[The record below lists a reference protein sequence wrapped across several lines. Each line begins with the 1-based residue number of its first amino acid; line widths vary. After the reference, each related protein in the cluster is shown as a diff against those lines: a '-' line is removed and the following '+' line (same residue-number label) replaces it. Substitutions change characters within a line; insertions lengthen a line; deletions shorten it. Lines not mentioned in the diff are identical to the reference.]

1 MKNLALIF
9 ALFIFTA
16 FGFAQETQPVGE
28 QISENTIKVTYFHSN
43 GKVMH
48 QGNYVDGKSD
58 GLWKSYD
65 EAGNLIAE
73 GSFEQGKKTGLWNF
87 YSTKAL
93 NAVATKALNA
103 VVYNENAVADVKKFN
118 TDALAG
124 K

>member
-1 MKNLALIF
+1 MKNLIIF
-9 ALFIFTA
+9 CGLFLATS
-16 FGFAQETQPVGE
+16 FGFAQEVEPTAEEIAP
-28 QISENTIKVTYFHSN
+28 NTLKVTFYHSN

-48 QGNYVDGKSD
+48 QGNYVSGKSD
-58 GLWKSYD
+58 GLWKSFD

-73 GSFEQGKKTGLWNF
+73 GSFEQGKKIGLWNF

-93 NAVATKALNA
+93 SA
-103 VVYNENAVADVKKFN
+103 VVYNDNAIANVKKFN

>member
-73 GSFEQGKKTGLWNF
+73 GSFEQGKKLVFGTFILQ
-87 YSTKAL
+87 KH
-93 NAVATKALNA
+93 
-103 VVYNENAVADVKKFN
+103 
-118 TDALAG
+118 
-124 K
+124 

>member
-1 MKNLALIF
+1 MKNLALTFGLI
-9 ALFIFTA
+9 ICTS

-28 QISENTIKVTYFHSN
+28 QISENTLKVTYFHSN
-43 GKVMH
+43 GQVMH

-58 GLWKSYD
+58 GLWKSFD

-93 NAVATKALNA
+93 KA

-118 TDALAG
+118 TNALAE

>member
-9 ALFIFTA
+9 SLFIFTS
-16 FGFAQETQPVGE
+16 FSFAQEIEPTAIEIAPN
-28 QISENTIKVTYFHSN
+28 ILKVTFYHSN

-65 EAGNLIAE
+65 EVGNLVSE
-73 GSFEQGKKTGLWNF
+73 GSFELGKKTGLWNF
-87 YSTKAL
+87 YTKKAL
-93 NAVATKALNA
+93 SA
-103 VVYNENAVADVKKFN
+103 VVYNNNAVADVKKFN
-118 TDALAG
+118 TNALAE

>member
-1 MKNLALIF
+1 MKNL
-9 ALFIFTA
+9 FIFCGLFLATT
-16 FGFAQETQPVGE
+16 FSFAQEKEPVGE
-28 QISENTIKVTYFHSN
+28 QISENTIKVTYYHSN

-48 QGNYVDGKSD
+48 QGNYVDGKSN

-65 EAGNLIAE
+65 EVGNLVSE

-93 NAVATKALNA
+93 SA
-103 VVYNENAVADVKKFN
+103 VVYTDNAVADVKKFN
-118 TDALAG
+118 TNALAG

>member
-1 MKNLALIF
+1 MKNL
-9 ALFIFTA
+9 FIFCGLFLATT
-16 FGFAQETQPVGE
+16 FGFAQETEPVGE
-28 QISENTIKVTYFHSN
+28 QISENTIKVTYYHSN

-65 EAGNLIAE
+65 EVGNLVSE

-93 NAVATKALNA
+93 SA
-103 VVYNENAVADVKKFN
+103 VVYTDNAVADVKKFN
-118 TDALAG
+118 TNALAG

>member
-1 MKNLALIF
+1 MKNLAIIF
-9 ALFIFTA
+9 SLFIFSSLS
-16 FGFAQETQPVGE
+16 FAQDAQPVGE
-28 QISENTIKVTYFHSN
+28 QISENTLKVTYFHSN
-43 GKVMH
+43 GQIMH
-48 QGNYVDGKSD
+48 QGNYVDGKSE
-58 GLWKSYD
+58 GLWKSFD

-93 NAVATKALNA
+93 NAV
-103 VVYNENAVADVKKFN
+103 VYNENAVADVKKFN

>member
-9 ALFIFTA
+9 GLFLFTA
-16 FGFAQETQPVGE
+16 FGFAQEIQPVGE

-48 QGNYVDGKSD
+48 QGNYVDGKSE

-65 EAGNLIAE
+65 EVGNLIAE
-73 GSFEQGKKTGLWNF
+73 GSFEKGKKIGLWNF
-87 YSTKAL
+87 YSTKEQ
-93 NAVATKALNA
+93 NV
-103 VVYNENAVADVKKFN
+103 VVYNDNAVSNVKKFN
-118 TDALAG
+118 TDRLAG

>member
-65 EAGNLIAE
+65 QAGNLIAE

-93 NAVATKALNA
+93 NAV
-103 VVYNENAVADVKKFN
+103 VYNENAVADVKKFN

>member
-9 ALFIFTA
+9 GLFICTA
-16 FGFAQETQPVGE
+16 FGFAQEVEPTAIEIAP
-28 QISENTIKVTYFHSN
+28 NTLKVTYYHSN

-65 EAGNLIAE
+65 EAGNLVSE
-73 GSFEQGKKTGLWNF
+73 GSFEQGKKVGLWNF
-87 YSTKAL
+87 YTKKEL
-93 NAVATKALNA
+93 SA
-103 VVYNENAVADVKKFN
+103 VVYNDNAVANVKKFSTN
-118 TDALAG
+118 ALAG